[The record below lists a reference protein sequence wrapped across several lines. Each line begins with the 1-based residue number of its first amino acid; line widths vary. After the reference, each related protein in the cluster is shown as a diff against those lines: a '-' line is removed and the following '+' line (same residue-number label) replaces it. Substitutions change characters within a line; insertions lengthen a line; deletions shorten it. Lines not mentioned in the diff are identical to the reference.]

1 MHKFWQEL
9 KRRNVFRVA
18 SIYAVVGWLLMQ
30 LGVVLEST
38 LLLPGWFDT
47 MITVV
52 VLLGFPIALILA
64 WAFEMTP
71 EGLRLTASVEPEDS
85 KTKSTGKRLDLI
97 LAGAAALLV
106 VVIVADRIIPGQS
119 GSGPGGAASD
129 LSLAVL
135 PFADMSPDKDQEY
148 FADGIS
154 EELLNVF
161 AKVPELEVAG
171 RTSSFAFKGQNRDIR
186 EIGEIL
192 NVTHVLEGSVR
203 KSGNRVRITA
213 QLIQAS
219 NGYHMWSETYDRE
232 LTDIF
237 AVQDEIANAILTEMK
252 PQILGSLKEN
262 KTARTDIEAYEL
274 YLEAQQHAAQGTIES
289 YQKATL
295 ALDKALAIDPDYV
308 PALAW
313 RGYYELMMSD
323 GTGAYGAIPIETA
336 LARADAWISKAHA
349 VDPGSADVLF
359 ARAGLLSFS
368 PDEGRRKQAGSF
380 YQRALEKKPNFAL
393 ARNDYG
399 FWLEEQNRREEA
411 VRQFEIALE
420 HDPAQTDANI
430 NLIAIYNGRGDFAK
444 SRALIERWL
453 TVAPN
458 PDRATASLSHVA
470 FEMGNLAES
479 YALLKEI
486 VDRRPDEAVLQQNL
500 NEVRYELWDFAALT
514 ESAEDPARPFALLA
528 MGRKAEALIVSA
540 STLAQ
545 RPDYRD
551 ASEHHLTLLYRAG
564 ELDAVVKLYDE
575 QYGSL
580 QSVQST
586 GGTRGVL
593 AMAGALQAGN
603 RPEAAEFIQRAAQAL
618 EARKAAGETGP
629 QLLRREAVLLMLQ
642 GKQESALALLEE
654 LAGAGGVSMT
664 FADPVFAPVRNAP
677 RFRALVEKQKRYINS
692 ERATLGWAPAEPPQM
707 YP

>member
-1 MHKFWQEL
+1 MQKFWQEL

-52 VLLGFPIALILA
+52 VLLGFPIALIFA

-71 EGLRLTASVEPEDS
+71 EGLKLTTSVEPEDS
-85 KTKSTGKRLDLI
+85 KTKSTGRRLDLI

-106 VVIVADRIIPGQS
+106 VVILVDRILPDGGGSKS
-119 GSGPGGAASD
+119 GIASGD
-129 LSLAVL
+129 LSIAVL
-135 PFADMSPDKDQEY
+135 PFADMSPEKDQEY

-186 EIGEIL
+186 EIAEIL
-192 NVTHVLEGSVR
+192 DVTHVLEGSVR

-219 NGYHMWSETYDRE
+219 NGYHLWSETYDRE

-237 AVQDEIANAILTEMK
+237 AVQDEIANAILTELK
-252 PQILGSLKEN
+252 PQLLGSLEEN

-274 YLEAQQHAAQGTIES
+274 YLEAQQHAAQGTIEG

-295 ALDKALAIDPDYV
+295 VLDKALAIDPNYV

-323 GTGAYGAIPIETA
+323 GTGAFGAIPIETA
-336 LARADAWISKAHA
+336 MARADVWISKALA
-349 VDPGSADVLF
+349 IDPRSADVLF
-359 ARAGLLSFS
+359 ARAGLFSFS
-368 PDEGRRKQAGSF
+368 PDEERRKQAGSF
-380 YQRALEKKPNFAL
+380 YEQALQKKPNFAL

-411 VRQFEIALE
+411 VSQFEIALE

-430 NLIAIYNGRGDFAK
+430 NLISIYNGRGDFTK

-453 TVAPN
+453 MVAPN
-458 PDRATASLSHVA
+458 PDRANASLAYVA
-470 FEMGNLAES
+470 FEMGNLAEA
-479 YALLKEI
+479 YTLLKKF
-486 VDRRPDEAVLQQNL
+486 VDRQPDEAALQQHL
-500 NEVRYELWDFAALT
+500 NEARYELWEFAELT
-514 ESAEDPARPFALLA
+514 ESADDPVRPFALLA
-528 MGRKAEALIVSA
+528 TGRKTEALAISA
-540 STLAQ
+540 RTLAQ

-551 ASEHHLTLLYRAG
+551 AREHHLALLYRAG
-564 ELDAVVKLYDE
+564 EFDEIVKLYDE

-580 QSVQST
+580 QSVQSA
-586 GGTRGVL
+586 GGARGVL
-593 AMAGALQAGN
+593 AMAGALQAAS
-603 RPEAAEFIQRAAQAL
+603 RPEAAEFIERAAQAL

-629 QLLRREAVLLMLQ
+629 QLVRREAVLLMLQ
-642 GKQESALALLEE
+642 GNQEGALALLEQ

-664 FADPVFAPVRNAP
+664 FADPVFASIRDTP
-677 RFRALVEKQKRYINS
+677 RFRTLVEKQKRYINS
-692 ERATLGWAPAEPPQM
+692 ERDTLGWPPAEPPKM